1 MKNKTSAA
9 WALRKTAIMALV
21 LAGLQLT
28 GCARQQPGQS
38 EVYRTYAKIV
48 GNKVCITLPH
58 LHSGEKLF
66 SIYIS
71 ERGNVNRFMMRQYP
85 WQKGKYLAAVPGK
98 CVNDF
103 NFPYVIGR
111 GYDVAIQVVDPSVV
125 TISGATQGRVYS
137 GAFALW
143 RAGDKLQVVPVI

>member
-1 MKNKTSAA
+1 MGLRRLGAA
-9 WALRKTAIMALV
+9 ALV
-21 LAGLQLT
+21 LAGTLLA
-28 GCARQQPGQS
+28 GCAQQQAGQS

-48 GNKVCITLPH
+48 ANKVCITLPH
-58 LHSGEKLF
+58 LRSEEKLF

-71 ERGNVNRFMMRQYP
+71 ERGNPNRFIIRQYP

-111 GYDVAIQVVDPSVV
+111 GYDVAIQVADPAVA
-125 TISGATQGRVYS
+125 TASGATQGRVYS

-143 RAGDKLQVVPVI
+143 RAGTKLHVVPVI

>member
-1 MKNKTSAA
+1 MKNNKRDSRAMRKLSSAA
-9 WALRKTAIMALV
+9 LIIASTM
-21 LAGLQLT
+21 LAG
-28 GCARQQPGQS
+28 CAHQQAGQS
-38 EVYRTYAKIV
+38 QVYRTYAKV
-48 GNKVCITLPH
+48 VANKVCITLPH

-71 ERGNVNRFMMRQYP
+71 ERGNPDRFIIRQYP
-85 WQKGKYLAAVPGK
+85 WQKGKYQAAVAGK

-111 GYDVAIQVVDPSVV
+111 GYDVAIQVADPAVA

-143 RAGDKLQVVPVI
+143 RAGQKLHVVPVI